1 MRSRPLE
8 YDRIPAARL
17 TLAVGALRVELQAG
31 RLGSAHVDVDATRS
45 CARRSTSLTACS
57 RGPPNWFNLL
67 TLDRRVRHMLSAM
80 TAAGSGVPAVDRARP
95 AEDASEKETLAGL
108 LDFLRATVVNKVAGL
123 SDEQARTTS
132 VSPSTLTPAGVVKHL
147 AGVERFWFSID
158 FAGLDLAHPW
168 TEANPHGGFRLE
180 DGERLVDVVAGY
192 QAECLRS
199 REIVAGASLE
209 DRRGARE

>member
-1 MRSRPLE
+1 
-8 YDRIPAARL
+8 
-17 TLAVGALRVELQAG
+17 
-31 RLGSAHVDVDATRS
+31 
-45 CARRSTSLTACS
+45 
-57 RGPPNWFNLL
+57 
-67 TLDRRVRHMLSAM
+67 MLSAM

-168 TEANPHGGFRLE
+168 TEANPHGDFRLE

-209 DRRGARE
+209 DRARGEGMTFTLRYALAHLVEETARHCGHLDLLREAIDDQRGE